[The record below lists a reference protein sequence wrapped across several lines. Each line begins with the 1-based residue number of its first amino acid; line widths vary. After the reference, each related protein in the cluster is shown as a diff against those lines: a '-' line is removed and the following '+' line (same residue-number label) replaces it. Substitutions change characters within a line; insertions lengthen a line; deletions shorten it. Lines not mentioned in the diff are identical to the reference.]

1 MSSIEVLSEAFPP
14 SSLLLD
20 EPDVPFVDV
29 PHEVQEDDMLEAS
42 YDIDLSVAEGPF
54 EWVIVQN
61 ATQVNTLDVA
71 YQFVTYSST

>member
-54 EWVIVQN
+54 E
-61 ATQVNTLDVA
+61 
-71 YQFVTYSST
+71 